1 MEEAKRVEA
10 EKTRKKLVDESQI
23 TSEEQTQINALSDSQ
38 QLADHYLMIED
49 KKRLSEEAFNS
60 GKINQEEYDKITKF
74 YNSEQSKDAQD
85 LSYRL
90 MHTQDITKDQLM
102 AYDEEYN
109 TNFVE
114 NIESRGLRFDAET
127 GKMEDAHGKSIDIM
141 NKKDVKDLLL
151 DIETYQATGKHKDA
165 VDTMNGKELKEK
177 ELEVDTEEADNNMWS
192 WFNIWDGKSVK
203 VKTEAEKPTY
213 GPPSPSSNPSSYGY
227 NPPSSYGYGS
237 DAPPGSSYY
246 HNSNTDSRT
255 YHNDTYNN
263 DNSTVVYN
271 ITQKTSGRSGSK
283 IKGL

>member
-1 MEEAKRVEA
+1 
-10 EKTRKKLVDESQI
+10 
-23 TSEEQTQINALSDSQ
+23 
-38 QLADHYLMIED
+38 MIEE

-60 GKINQEEYDKITKF
+60 GKLSQEEYDRVTKF
-74 YNSEQSKDAQD
+74 YNSEQEKDMAL
-85 LSYRL
+85 LSRQAINL
-90 MHTQDITKDQLM
+90 SGVTKDQLV

-109 TNFVE
+109 TNFVK
-114 NIESRGLRFDAET
+114 NIEERGLRFDAET
-127 GKMEDAHGKSIDIM
+127 GKIEDVHGKSIAKM
-141 NKKDVKDLLL
+141 NSKEIKDLLL

-165 VDTMNGKELKEK
+165 VNVMNAKELKEK
-177 ELEVDTEEADNNMWS
+177 ELEVDTNEADNSMWS

-255 YHNDTYNN
+255 YHNDIYNN